1 MKAAMLIEGVKS
13 TYVFESALESLER
26 WFGDGRYSEN
36 GMSPPIW
43 VEKSEDENAAL
54 IIYNGGIN
62 NGKHPRQEIY
72 DADFFTE
79 SYSDSKINSIFSACM
94 DPTNKSMMSETEGV
108 YFVNENSTAKDIK
121 DFANKVK
128 MFAARTIMNPASIIA
143 MESRTEDLTMFKI
156 LAAAAA
162 ESEKVALEIAL
173 ENARK
178 HKEAMGGL
186 EEYSDFDRDD
196 FDRELDILNSKPAEV
211 VDPTTFEEPEGLDIV
226 ADSNGESEVRP
237 EDLDA
242 SDFNQVPV
250 IQDEEPNI
258 VEEEPNNIAE
268 DDLKPS
274 EVSISDSEPLDDKE
288 VVKPVETPKNS
299 LLEALTA
306 LQERMGITEAEF
318 ISRLEKVMLIGKLA
332 GGPQSAAV
340 EEEKAPIAENA
351 VPDENNVEESPA
363 VAEGRGGDGL
373 HYIDTPDGVI
383 SNMGEGDNVPNED
396 LEAVNVN
403 DLFGDDYDD
412 EEDKNEEIE
421 KGADAE
427 GYDDM
432 DRNGESDKNKA
443 KSSGLSEDSE
453 DVESNQE
460 TSKEINESL
469 PADELIKEL
478 ANESKNDDE
487 FFDML
492 IKRRTKFGLPTL
504 IKAANIDM
512 RNYILTGVESA
523 VEADVKS
530 KRVALI

>member
-62 NGKHPRQEIY
+62 NGKHPKQEIY

-128 MFAARTIMNPASIIA
+128 LFAARTIINPASIVA
-143 MESRTEDLTMFKI
+143 MESRTEDITMFKI
-156 LAAAAA
+156 LASAAA

-186 EEYSDFDRDD
+186 EEYSDFDRDG
-196 FDRELDILNSKPAEV
+196 FDKELDILNSKPTEV
-211 VDPTTFEEPEGLDIV
+211 IDPTTFEEPEGLDVIT
-226 ADSNGESEVRP
+226 DNNGESEVRP

-242 SDFNQVPV
+242 SDFNEVPV
-250 IQDEEPNI
+250 IQEEEVI
-258 VEEEPNNIAE
+258 VEEEPVNVVE

-274 EVSISDSEPLDDKE
+274 EVSISDSKPLDDKE

-332 GGPQSAAV
+332 GGPQPAAV
-340 EEEKAPIAENA
+340 EEDKVPLAENA
-351 VPDENNVEESPA
+351 VPEETVEEVVNPEDEVS
-363 VAEGRGGDGL
+363 GSNKDRGSNGNL
-373 HYIDTPDGVI
+373 HYIDTPDGII
-383 SNMGEGDNVPNED
+383 SNISSEE
-396 LEAVNVN
+396 
-403 DLFGDDYDD
+403 LFGDDYDD
-412 EEDKNEEIE
+412 GEENESNTEL
-421 KGADAE
+421 
-427 GYDDM
+427 
-432 DRNGESDKNKA
+432 GEEYTDNQGEN
-443 KSSGLSEDSE
+443 SS
-453 DVESNQE
+453 DVEHNEPVQE
-460 TSKEINESL
+460 EPKEINENL

-492 IKRRTKFGLPTL
+492 LKRKTKFGLPTL

-523 VEADVKS
+523 VEPDTKS

>member
-1 MKAAMLIEGVKS
+1 VKAAMLIEGVKS

-196 FDRELDILNSKPAEV
+196 FDRELDILNSKPTEV

-258 VEEEPNNIAE
+258 VEEEHNIVE

-274 EVSISDSEPLDDKE
+274 EVSIIDSEPLDDKE

-351 VPDENNVEESPA
+351 VPEENVEA
-363 VAEGRGGDGL
+363 VVNPEPEVDGDDEV
-373 HYIDTPDGVI
+373 H
-383 SNMGEGDNVPNED
+383 NED

-412 EEDKNEEIE
+412 KEDKNEEIE

-432 DRNGESDKNKA
+432 DRNGKSDKNKA

-453 DVESNQE
+453 DAESNQE

>member
-186 EEYSDFDRDD
+186 EEYNDFDRDD
-196 FDRELDILNSKPAEV
+196 FDKELDILNSKPTEV

-258 VEEEPNNIAE
+258 VEEEHNIVE

-274 EVSISDSEPLDDKE
+274 EVSISDSKPLDDKE

-340 EEEKAPIAENA
+340 EEEKAPLAENA
-351 VPDENNVEESPA
+351 VPEENVEA
-363 VAEGRGGDGL
+363 VVNPVPEVDADDE
-373 HYIDTPDGVI
+373 
-383 SNMGEGDNVPNED
+383 VPNED
-396 LEAVNVN
+396 LEAINTD
-403 DLFGDDYDD
+403 DLFGDDYDNGEEDNGNAEDGEYSEMDGVSEAD
-412 EEDKNEEIE
+412 EENNRTNDKET
-421 KGADAE
+421 E
-427 GYDDM
+427 G
-432 DRNGESDKNKA
+432 
-443 KSSGLSEDSE
+443 
-453 DVESNQE
+453 NQE
-460 TSKEINESL
+460 APKEINESL

>member
-196 FDRELDILNSKPAEV
+196 FDRELDILNSKPTEV

-258 VEEEPNNIAE
+258 VEEEPNNIVE

-340 EEEKAPIAENA
+340 EEEKAPLVENA
-351 VPDENNVEESPA
+351 VPEENVDA
-363 VAEGRGGDGL
+363 VVNPEPEVD
-373 HYIDTPDGVI
+373 
-383 SNMGEGDNVPNED
+383 GDNEVPNED

-412 EEDKNEEIE
+412 GTEDVT
-421 KGADAE
+421 DAE
-427 GYDDM
+427 DGEYSGM
-432 DRNGESDKNKA
+432 DGVSEANGDEVSNIEQETE
-443 KSSGLSEDSE
+443 G
-453 DVESNQE
+453 NQE
-460 TSKEINESL
+460 APKEINESL

>member
-1 MKAAMLIEGVKS
+1 VKAAMLIEGVKS

-128 MFAARTIMNPASIIA
+128 MFAARTIMNPASIVA

-186 EEYSDFDRDD
+186 EEYSDFDRDG
-196 FDRELDILNSKPAEV
+196 FDEQLDILNSKPTEV

-258 VEEEPNNIAE
+258 VEEEHNIVE

-288 VVKPVETPKNS
+288 VDKPVETPKNS

-340 EEEKAPIAENA
+340 EEEKAPLAENA
-351 VPDENNVEESPA
+351 VPEENVEA
-363 VAEGRGGDGL
+363 VVNPEPEVD
-373 HYIDTPDGVI
+373 
-383 SNMGEGDNVPNED
+383 GDNEVPNED

-403 DLFGDDYDD
+403 DLFGDDYDNGEEDTRNAEDGEYSGLDGVSETD
-412 EEDKNEEIE
+412 EENDRTNDKET
-421 KGADAE
+421 E
-427 GYDDM
+427 G
-432 DRNGESDKNKA
+432 
-443 KSSGLSEDSE
+443 
-453 DVESNQE
+453 NQE
-460 TSKEINESL
+460 APKEINESL

-478 ANESKNDDE
+478 ANESKNDNE

-492 IKRRTKFGLPTL
+492 LKRRTKFGLPTL

>member
-62 NGKHPRQEIY
+62 NGKHPKQEIY

-108 YFVNENSTAKDIK
+108 YFINENSTAKDIK

-128 MFAARTIMNPASIIA
+128 LFAARTIMNPASIVA
-143 MESRTEDLTMFKI
+143 MESRTEDITMFKI
-156 LAAAAA
+156 LASAAA

-186 EEYSDFDRDD
+186 EEYSDFDRDG
-196 FDRELDILNSKPAEV
+196 FDKELDILNSKPTEV
-211 VDPTTFEEPEGLDIV
+211 IDPTTFEEPEGLDVIT
-226 ADSNGESEVRP
+226 DNNGESEVRP

-242 SDFNQVPV
+242 SDFNEVPV
-250 IQDEEPNI
+250 IQEEEVI
-258 VEEEPNNIAE
+258 IEEEEPANIVE

-274 EVSISDSEPLDDKE
+274 EVSISDSKPLDDKE

-340 EEEKAPIAENA
+340 EEDKVPLAENA
-351 VPDENNVEESPA
+351 VPEETVEEVVNPEDEVSA
-363 VAEGRGGDGL
+363 DRGSNGNL
-373 HYIDTPDGVI
+373 HYIDTPDGII
-383 SNMGEGDNVPNED
+383 SNISAEE
-396 LEAVNVN
+396 
-403 DLFGDDYDD
+403 LFGDDYDNGTENESNTELG
-412 EEDKNEEIE
+412 EEYTDNQ
-421 KGADAE
+421 G
-427 GYDDM
+427 
-432 DRNGESDKNKA
+432 
-443 KSSGLSEDSE
+443 EDSS
-453 DVESNQE
+453 DVEHNEPVQE
-460 TSKEINESL
+460 EPKEINENL

-492 IKRRTKFGLPTL
+492 LKRKTKFGLPTL

-523 VEADVKS
+523 VEADIKS

>member
-1 MKAAMLIEGVKS
+1 VKAAMLIEGVKS

-128 MFAARTIMNPASIIA
+128 MFAARTIMNPASIVA

-196 FDRELDILNSKPAEV
+196 FDRELDILNSKPTEV

-258 VEEEPNNIAE
+258 VEEEVPNIVE

-274 EVSISDSEPLDDKE
+274 EVSISDSTPLDDKE
-288 VVKPVETPKNS
+288 VVKPAETPKNS

-340 EEEKAPIAENA
+340 EEEKAPLAENA
-351 VPDENNVEESPA
+351 VPEENVEA
-363 VAEGRGGDGL
+363 VVNPEPEVDADDE
-373 HYIDTPDGVI
+373 
-383 SNMGEGDNVPNED
+383 VPNED

-443 KSSGLSEDSE
+443 KSSDLSEDSE
-453 DVESNQE
+453 DAESNQE
-460 TSKEINESL
+460 TSKEINENL

-523 VEADVKS
+523 VEADIKS

>member
-128 MFAARTIMNPASIIA
+128 MFAARTIMNPASIVA

-186 EEYSDFDRDD
+186 EEYSDFDRDG
-196 FDRELDILNSKPAEV
+196 FDKELDILNSKPTEV

-250 IQDEEPNI
+250 IQDEEPSI
-258 VEEEPNNIAE
+258 VEEEHNIVE

-340 EEEKAPIAENA
+340 EEEKAPLAENA
-351 VPDENNVEESPA
+351 VPDENNAEESPA
-363 VAEGRGGDGL
+363 VSKGRGGDGL

-383 SNMGEGDNVPNED
+383 SNMGEGDEVPNED
-396 LEAVNVN
+396 LEAINTD
-403 DLFGDDYDD
+403 DLFGDDYDNG
-412 EEDKNEEIE
+412 EEDINNAEDREHSGMDGVSE
-421 KGADAE
+421 ADKE
-427 GYDDM
+427 N
-432 DRNGESDKNKA
+432 DRTSDK
-443 KSSGLSEDSE
+443 ET
-453 DVESNQE
+453 ESNPE
-460 TSKEINESL
+460 APKEINESL

-478 ANESKNDDE
+478 ASESKNDDE

>member
-1 MKAAMLIEGVKS
+1 VKAAMLIEGVKS

-196 FDRELDILNSKPAEV
+196 FDRELDILNSKPTEV

-258 VEEEPNNIAE
+258 VEEEHNIVE

-288 VVKPVETPKNS
+288 VAKPVETPKNS

-340 EEEKAPIAENA
+340 EEEKAPLAENA

-373 HYIDTPDGVI
+373 HYIDTPDGVVSNI
-383 SNMGEGDNVPNED
+383 SAD
-396 LEAVNVN
+396 

-421 KGADAE
+421 KGADAK

-432 DRNGESDKNKA
+432 DRNGESDKNEA
-443 KSSGLSEDSE
+443 KSSDLSEDSE
-453 DVESNQE
+453 DAESNQE

>member
-196 FDRELDILNSKPAEV
+196 FDRELDILNSKPTEV
-211 VDPTTFEEPEGLDIV
+211 VDPATFEEPEGLDIV

-258 VEEEPNNIAE
+258 VEEEVPNVVE

-274 EVSISDSEPLDDKE
+274 EVSISDSEPNDDKE

-351 VPDENNVEESPA
+351 VPEENVDAVVNPEPEVDGDDE
-363 VAEGRGGDGL
+363 
-373 HYIDTPDGVI
+373 
-383 SNMGEGDNVPNED
+383 VPNEE
-396 LEAVNVN
+396 LEAINVD

-412 EEDKNEEIE
+412 EEEDTGNAEDGEHSGMDGVSEADEENDRINDKET
-421 KGADAE
+421 E
-427 GYDDM
+427 G
-432 DRNGESDKNKA
+432 
-443 KSSGLSEDSE
+443 
-453 DVESNQE
+453 NQE
-460 TSKEINESL
+460 APKEINESL

>member
-186 EEYSDFDRDD
+186 EEYSDFDRDG
-196 FDRELDILNSKPAEV
+196 FDEQLDILNSKPTEV

-258 VEEEPNNIAE
+258 VEEHNIVE

-288 VVKPVETPKNS
+288 VVKPAETPKNS

-351 VPDENNVEESPA
+351 VPE
-363 VAEGRGGDGL
+363 AEKKGRGGDGL
-373 HYIDTPDGVI
+373 HYIDTPEGVVT
-383 SNMGEGDNVPNED
+383 NMPQSEDTYNED
-396 LEAVNVN
+396 LENTNAD
-403 DLFGDDYDD
+403 DLFGDDYDNGEEDTGNAEDGEYSGVDGVSEAD
-412 EEDKNEEIE
+412 EEN
-421 KGADAE
+421 
-427 GYDDM
+427 
-432 DRNGESDKNKA
+432 DRTSDK
-443 KSSGLSEDSE
+443 ET
-453 DVESNQE
+453 ESNPE
-460 TSKEINESL
+460 APKEINESL

>member
-196 FDRELDILNSKPAEV
+196 FDRELDILNSKPTEV

-258 VEEEPNNIAE
+258 VEEEGHNIVE

-351 VPDENNVEESPA
+351 VPEENVEA
-363 VAEGRGGDGL
+363 VVNPEPEIDGD
-373 HYIDTPDGVI
+373 D
-383 SNMGEGDNVPNED
+383 EVPNED

-432 DRNGESDKNKA
+432 DRNGKSDKNKA
-443 KSSGLSEDSE
+443 KSSDLSEDSE
-453 DVESNQE
+453 DAESNQE

-478 ANESKNDDE
+478 ASESKNDDE

-492 IKRRTKFGLPTL
+492 LKRKTKFGLPTL

>member
-128 MFAARTIMNPASIIA
+128 MFAARTIMNPASIVA

-196 FDRELDILNSKPAEV
+196 FDRELDILNSKPTEV
-211 VDPTTFEEPEGLDIV
+211 VDPTTFEEPEGLNII

-258 VEEEPNNIAE
+258 VEEEPNNIVE

-274 EVSISDSEPLDDKE
+274 EVSISDSKPLDDKE
-288 VVKPVETPKNS
+288 VDKQVETPKNS

-351 VPDENNVEESPA
+351 VPDENVDA
-363 VAEGRGGDGL
+363 VVNPEPEVDGD
-373 HYIDTPDGVI
+373 D
-383 SNMGEGDNVPNED
+383 EVPNED
-396 LEAVNVN
+396 LEAVNTD
-403 DLFGDDYDD
+403 DLFGDDYDNG
-412 EEDKNEEIE
+412 EENV
-421 KGADAE
+421 ADAE
-427 GYDDM
+427 DGEYSGM
-432 DRNGESDKNKA
+432 DGVSEADEENDRTNDKETE
-443 KSSGLSEDSE
+443 G
-453 DVESNQE
+453 NQE
-460 TSKEINESL
+460 APKEINENL

>member
-128 MFAARTIMNPASIIA
+128 MFAARTIMNPASIVA

-196 FDRELDILNSKPAEV
+196 FDRELDILNSKPTEV

-258 VEEEPNNIAE
+258 VEEEVPNIVE

-274 EVSISDSEPLDDKE
+274 EVSISDSTPLDDKE
-288 VVKPVETPKNS
+288 VVKPAETPKNS

-340 EEEKAPIAENA
+340 EEEKAPLAENA
-351 VPDENNVEESPA
+351 VPEENVEA
-363 VAEGRGGDGL
+363 VVNPEPEVDADDE
-373 HYIDTPDGVI
+373 
-383 SNMGEGDNVPNED
+383 VPNED

-443 KSSGLSEDSE
+443 KSSDLSEDSE
-453 DVESNQE
+453 DAESNQE
-460 TSKEINESL
+460 TSKEINENL

-523 VEADVKS
+523 VEADIKS

>member
-128 MFAARTIMNPASIIA
+128 MFAARTIMNPASIVA

-186 EEYSDFDRDD
+186 EEYSDFDRDG
-196 FDRELDILNSKPAEV
+196 FDEQLDILNSKPTEV

-258 VEEEPNNIAE
+258 VEEEHNIVE

-288 VVKPVETPKNS
+288 VDKPVETPKNS

-340 EEEKAPIAENA
+340 EEEKAPLAENA
-351 VPDENNVEESPA
+351 VPEENVEA
-363 VAEGRGGDGL
+363 VVNPEPEVD
-373 HYIDTPDGVI
+373 
-383 SNMGEGDNVPNED
+383 GDNEVPNED

-403 DLFGDDYDD
+403 DLFGDDYDNGEEDTRNAEDGEYSGLDGVSETD
-412 EEDKNEEIE
+412 EENDRTNDKET
-421 KGADAE
+421 E
-427 GYDDM
+427 G
-432 DRNGESDKNKA
+432 
-443 KSSGLSEDSE
+443 
-453 DVESNQE
+453 NQE
-460 TSKEINESL
+460 APKEINESL

-478 ANESKNDDE
+478 ANESKNDNE

-492 IKRRTKFGLPTL
+492 LKRRTKFGLPTL

>member
-62 NGKHPRQEIY
+62 NGKHPKQEIY

-108 YFVNENSTAKDIK
+108 YFINENSTAKDIK

-128 MFAARTIMNPASIIA
+128 LFAARTIMNPASIVA
-143 MESRTEDLTMFKI
+143 MESRTEDITMFKI
-156 LAAAAA
+156 LASAAA

-186 EEYSDFDRDD
+186 EEYSDFDRDG
-196 FDRELDILNSKPAEV
+196 FDKELDILNSKPTEV
-211 VDPTTFEEPEGLDIV
+211 IDPTTFEEPEGLDIV
-226 ADSNGESEVRP
+226 ADSNEESEVRP

-250 IQDEEPNI
+250 IQDEEPSI
-258 VEEEPNNIAE
+258 VEEEEHNIVE

-340 EEEKAPIAENA
+340 EEEKAPLAENA
-351 VPDENNVEESPA
+351 VPEENVDAVVNPEPEVDGDDE
-363 VAEGRGGDGL
+363 
-373 HYIDTPDGVI
+373 
-383 SNMGEGDNVPNED
+383 VPNED

-421 KGADAE
+421 KGADAK

-453 DVESNQE
+453 DAESNQE
-460 TSKEINESL
+460 TSKEINENL

-492 IKRRTKFGLPTL
+492 LKRKTKFGLPTL

>member
-196 FDRELDILNSKPAEV
+196 FDRELDILNSKPTEM

-258 VEEEPNNIAE
+258 VEEEPNNIVE

-351 VPDENNVEESPA
+351 VPDENNTEESSA

-373 HYIDTPDGVI
+373 HYIDTPDGVVSNI
-383 SNMGEGDNVPNED
+383 SAD
-396 LEAVNVN
+396 
-403 DLFGDDYDD
+403 DLFGDDYDNGEEDINNAEDGEYSGMDGVSEAD
-412 EEDKNEEIE
+412 EENDRTNDKET
-421 KGADAE
+421 E
-427 GYDDM
+427 G
-432 DRNGESDKNKA
+432 S
-443 KSSGLSEDSE
+443 
-453 DVESNQE
+453 QE
-460 TSKEINESL
+460 NVKEINESL

-492 IKRRTKFGLPTL
+492 LKRRTKFGLPTL

>member
-196 FDRELDILNSKPAEV
+196 FDRELDILNSKPTEV

-258 VEEEPNNIAE
+258 VEEEHNIVE

-340 EEEKAPIAENA
+340 EEEKAPLAENA
-351 VPDENNVEESPA
+351 VPDENNAEESPA

-373 HYIDTPDGVI
+373 H
-383 SNMGEGDNVPNED
+383 
-396 LEAVNVN
+396 
-403 DLFGDDYDD
+403 
-412 EEDKNEEIE
+412 
-421 KGADAE
+421 
-427 GYDDM
+427 
-432 DRNGESDKNKA
+432 
-443 KSSGLSEDSE
+443 
-453 DVESNQE
+453 
-460 TSKEINESL
+460 
-469 PADELIKEL
+469 
-478 ANESKNDDE
+478 
-487 FFDML
+487 
-492 IKRRTKFGLPTL
+492 
-504 IKAANIDM
+504 
-512 RNYILTGVESA
+512 
-523 VEADVKS
+523 
-530 KRVALI
+530 

>member
-128 MFAARTIMNPASIIA
+128 MFAARTIMNPASIVA

-186 EEYSDFDRDD
+186 EEYSDFDRDG
-196 FDRELDILNSKPAEV
+196 FDEQLDILNSKPTEV

-258 VEEEPNNIAE
+258 VEEEEHNIVE

-274 EVSISDSEPLDDKE
+274 EVSISDSKPLDDKE

-340 EEEKAPIAENA
+340 EEEKAPIVENA
-351 VPDENNVEESPA
+351 VPDENNVEESSA

-383 SNMGEGDNVPNED
+383 SNISAD
-396 LEAVNVN
+396 

-421 KGADAE
+421 KGADAK

-443 KSSGLSEDSE
+443 KSSDLSEDSE